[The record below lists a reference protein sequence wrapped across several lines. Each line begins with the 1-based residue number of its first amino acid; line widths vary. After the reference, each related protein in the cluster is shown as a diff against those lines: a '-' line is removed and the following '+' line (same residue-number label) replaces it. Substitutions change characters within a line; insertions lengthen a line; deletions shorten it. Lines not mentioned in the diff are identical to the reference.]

1 MSDVSAKTE
10 WLKNTKEAIKRA
22 IIEKGVEVLDTDTF
36 RSYANKITLIVGDN
50 PSPNNQDKTFTE
62 NGVYTFDEGY
72 TGLGTV
78 TINVE
83 QPIVNKS
90 IKDIKL
96 TQTFSDKNVYLIN
109 TSLSGIPHSMIEDKE
124 LMNILMIES
133 KNPILN
139 GLVYNVTYNSEI
151 IMNGFGGTDWFI
163 EYDDKPMDV
172 VVPSGS
178 FVDFVNQTSIN
189 YTSDTYWMYNDKN
202 DYGFN
207 GCLIN
212 YDDNGSEK
220 AMNAYLVEDDY
231 QTETENYDIV
241 GSTTVDNKIIKTF
254 SGASYLSF
262 GNMGV
267 FDASVPWS
275 VKTKVYLTT
284 TTPTEQEIV
293 RLGNSIMLRT
303 NSNKWKII
311 FQNSSNTLFINT
323 TSSTTWSTNTWY
335 WLEMLWDGSYYKLK
349 VSTDGLTYTNVI
361 SSSSTTIAYNSKSQ
375 NMLGSD
381 SGSCYIGGSGQI
393 DLTETKVYRNGD
405 IWWEPYIEK
414 TVTKN
419 KVLLIDGEMTD
430 DLLETTDYDR
440 YHFIKQVI
448 VPEHDTYTPTI
459 VDVPTM
465 AYVYAKVGTLTEVND
480 ENGKGFSGFSL
491 NNYIRTYP
499 QNIVTQSSYVK
510 NWEMVFKFKYVP
522 NTSYIQC
529 LYSSGTDYENMLYVG
544 TDGIIRMAL
553 GNSTSSHT
561 IGTVSG
567 TTLLSSS
574 KIYYAKA
581 CFTGTQYEIWLSE
594 NGTDWHL
601 EGTKVSSTA
610 IYLRGDDW
618 RIGVN
623 KHSNSSYQYPFKGI
637 IYLNGSYVMCNGYKV
652 WEGYVDSKDY
662 PRFFITGSPVIINKL
677 AQGFS
682 SNDYLTI
689 PSRDAQSTFEIYG
702 VLTPNNAYSWQSAF
716 SISVCQFI
724 KINSGKLGTYNKI
737 TGDVCNFTFTNNRP
751 YWFKCIMTDVS
762 YKVYFVEYIEN
773 ELPTDD
779 LNDWYLACEITDTSA
794 LDIYRNAFIDG
805 ITIGINKDASYSSQ
819 YWYGNVYLNEFKII
833 GNDGNILWQPYYQ
846 EYTQEVQLIKD
857 IK

>member
-1 MSDVSAKTE
+1 MALYYGSNKSTP
-10 WLKNTKEAIKRA
+10 
-22 IIEKGVEVLDTDTF
+22 IIVKKVFE
-36 RSYANKITLIVGDN
+36 N
-50 PSPNNQDKTFTE
+50 PINNQDKTFTE

-96 TQTFSDKNVYLIN
+96 TQTFSDKNIYLVN

-303 NSNKWKII
+303 NNNKWKII

-361 SSSSTTIAYNSKSQ
+361 ASSSTTIAYNSKSQ

-567 TTLLSSS
+567 TTVLSSS

-594 NGTDWHL
+594 NGTDWYL

-610 IYLRGDDW
+610 IYLRSDDW

-652 WEGYVDSKDY
+652 WEGYGDSKDY

-682 SNDYLTI
+682 TSNYIQLPAI
-689 PSRDAQSTFEIYG
+689 FN
-702 VLTPNNAYSWQSAF
+702 PNGSDWEMF
-716 SISVCQFI
+716 F
-724 KINSGKLGTYNKI
+724 KINSGSLTTPKGIFSVDTYYSLVLGIGTKLCVWTSSNGQSWSESAMDNNGITTLKENTDYYLKATYN
-737 TGDVCNFTFTNNRP
+737 NN
-751 YWFKCIMTDVS
+751 V
-762 YKVYFVEYIEN
+762 
-773 ELPTDD
+773 L
-779 LNDWYLACEITDTSA
+779 
-794 LDIYRNAFIDG
+794 
-805 ITIGINKDASYSSQ
+805 
-819 YWYGNVYLNEFKII
+819 NVYLSE
-833 GNDGNILWQPYYQ
+833 DGNVWTTEFTQNISLAPVTSNYSKLGVYRAGGSPFSTGWIDLSVSYIKVNNEMYWQPYYQ